1 MNRIFLVGDYI
12 IKADIEPLGERVF
25 TTIKE
30 YNMGVDR
37 AMDAFED
44 GYNEVL
50 FKGGRFFEYADY
62 GSATIHREFKF
73 NDKAEEED
81 VVKALKG

>member
-1 MNRIFLVGDYI
+1 MNRIFLVGHCI
-12 IKADIEPLGERVF
+12 IKADIEPLTERVF

-30 YNMGVDR
+30 YNIGVDR

-50 FKGGRFFEYADY
+50 FEGGRFFEYADY
-62 GSATIHREFKF
+62 GSATIHREFRFK
-73 NDKAEEED
+73 NKAEEEA
-81 VVKALKG
+81 VVKAIKG